1 MMKTVVIVSADIVAS
16 NMAERLLGPAY
27 KTVTFP
33 ALSSA
38 LDYIYNAIPNLI
50 VIDLRPEDGT
60 TIAVLNNLK
69 EDPMFSQLPAL
80 GIISDPA
87 LINCWDTVYIEDY
100 IWKKDLEAELGA
112 RVNLAV
118 LRSERNVE
126 INPLTRLPGNISIN
140 RQIEERLA
148 REDTFAFAYADLD
161 HFKPYNDKYGFSRG
175 DDVIKITGRIILNMV
190 KNIQPQQSF
199 IGHIGGD
206 DFIYIMDVA
215 HVEKASQEIIRAFDD
230 IIPTFYDPEDRNKE
244 CIESVDRQGVF
255 RVFPIIGISIGIT
268 NTRARQF
275 SHYGELT
282 ERASEMKKFA
292 KQIKGSIY
300 RVDQRT
306 SRRTASASEKTPC

>member
-1 MMKTVVIVSADIVAS
+1 MKTIVIVSADVVAS
-16 NMAERLLGPAY
+16 NLAERILSPAY

-33 ALSSA
+33 ALPSA

-50 VIDLRPEDGT
+50 VIDIRSGDNT

-69 EDPMFSQLPAL
+69 EDPMFSHLPAL
-80 GIISDPA
+80 GMIVDPSVIRSWDA
-87 LINCWDTVYIEDY
+87 LFIEDY
-100 IWKKDLEAELGA
+100 LWKKDLEQELLP
-112 RVNLAV
+112 RVNLAI

-148 REDTFAFAYADLD
+148 RCDTFAFAYADLD

-190 KNIQPQQSF
+190 KNFQPQQSF

-215 HVEKASQEIIRAFDD
+215 YVEKASQEIIRAFDD
-230 IIPTFYDPEDRNKE
+230 IIPTFYDPEDRNKGY
-244 CIESVDRQGVF
+244 IEAVDRQGTL
-255 RVFPIIGISIGIT
+255 RTFPVIGISIGIT
-268 NTRARQF
+268 DTEARQF

-292 KQIKGSIY
+292 KQAKGSIY
-300 RVDQRT
+300 RVDK
-306 SRRTASASEKTPC
+306 RTARLALAR

>member
-1 MMKTVVIVSADIVAS
+1 MKTIVIISSDVVATNIADKLLSATF
-16 NMAERLLGPAY
+16 R
-27 KTVTFP
+27 TVIFP
-33 ALSSA
+33 ALPSA

-50 VIDLRPEDGT
+50 IIDIRPDDHT
-60 TIAVLNNLK
+60 TITVLNNLK
-69 EDPMFSQLPAL
+69 EDPMFSQLPTL
-80 GIISDPA
+80 GMIMDPSM
-87 LINCWDTVYIEDY
+87 INRWNAIYVEDY
-100 IWKKDLEAELGA
+100 IWKKDLEEELVA
-112 RVNLAV
+112 RVNLAI

-148 REDTFAFAYADLD
+148 RQDNFAFAYADLD

-206 DFIYIMDVA
+206 DFIYIMDIA
-215 HVEKASQEIIRAFDD
+215 NVEKASQEIIRAFDD
-230 IIPTFYDPEDRNKE
+230 IILTFYDPEDRNKG
-244 CIESVDRQGVF
+244 CIESIDRQGVF
-255 RVFPIIGISIGIT
+255 RIFPIIGISIGIT
-268 NTRARQF
+268 DTRARQF

-282 ERASEMKKFA
+282 EKASEMKKFA
-292 KQIKGSIY
+292 KQVKGSVY

-306 SRRTASASEKTPC
+306 SRLVAAQ